1 MTSRPLDLEK
11 MKRTKPFRWMI
22 GAATATVAAT
32 VLTMSSGSIIAAFDV
47 LQAGRDGF
55 AGAGQAFPE
64 TGEDPGIRVES
75 SEVEA
80 GESVTIRVV
89 LNVAPSGL
97 SGYQIE
103 VSLDDPSVALISGI
117 QAPDLG
123 LSSSS
128 VQSRS
133 SVRIAA
139 VDLKRLVEPGGKDVT
154 IAFVEVQGLSRG
166 TAGVNVAVLKM
177 DDDFGQ
183 ALDIRAASG
192 SISVK

>member
-1 MTSRPLDLEK
+1 
-11 MKRTKPFRWMI
+11 MI

-80 GESVTIRVV
+80 GESVTMRVV
-89 LNVAPSGL
+89 RNVAPSGL

-154 IAFVEVQGLSRG
+154 IALVEIQGLSRG
-166 TAGVNVAVLKM
+166 TIGVNVAVLKM

>member
-1 MTSRPLDLEK
+1 

-22 GAATATVAAT
+22 GAVTTTVAAT
-32 VLTMSSGSIIAAFDV
+32 VLTTSTGSIIAAFDV
-47 LQAGRDGF
+47 LQAGRDGI
-55 AGAGQAFPE
+55 AGAGQVSPVP
-64 TGEDPGIRVES
+64 GEDPGIRLES

-103 VSLDDPSVALISGI
+103 VSLEDPSVALISGI
-117 QAPDLG
+117 QAPDRG

-128 VQSRS
+128 VQSQS
-133 SVRIAA
+133 SVRMGA

-166 TAGVNVAVLKM
+166 TTGVNVVVLKM

>member
-1 MTSRPLDLEK
+1 
-11 MKRTKPFRWMI
+11 MI
-22 GAATATVAAT
+22 GPATANVDAT
-32 VLTMSSGSIIAAFDV
+32 VLTMSTGSLTAAFDV

-55 AGAGQAFPE
+55 AGAGRVFPE

-103 VSLDDPSVALISGI
+103 VSLEDPSVALISGI

-139 VDLKRLVEPGGKDVT
+139 VDLERLVESGGKT
-154 IAFVEVQGLSRG
+154 
-166 TAGVNVAVLKM
+166 
-177 DDDFGQ
+177 
-183 ALDIRAASG
+183 
-192 SISVK
+192 

>member
-1 MTSRPLDLEK
+1 M
-11 MKRTKPFRWMI
+11 
-22 GAATATVAAT
+22 
-32 VLTMSSGSIIAAFDV
+32 
-47 LQAGRDGF
+47 
-55 AGAGQAFPE
+55 
-64 TGEDPGIRVES
+64 
-75 SEVEA
+75 EA

-103 VSLDDPSVALISGI
+103 VSLEDPSVALISGI

-133 SVRIAA
+133 SVRIGA

-166 TAGVNVAVLKM
+166 TTGVNVVVLKM